1 MSSTN
6 VKQLDS
12 QAQATYNECRMTNGE
27 AQHSTFD
34 TRYSTF
40 DRGETIRCNA
50 EHSPAEVLLSRC

>member
-40 DRGETIRCNA
+40 DRGETTRCNV
-50 EHSPAEVLLSRC
+50 EHSPAGV